1 MSGKTS
7 QLQIRVSPSEK
18 ATLKR
23 LAADAGLSISAY
35 VLSVSLP
42 SRQLEFHERLVGLLT
57 PADRDKALSDLGL
70 FLSGLDV
77 DEFRDAAV
85 TADLD
90 GMPLLLQNLAAAAVE
105 QEAQR
110 KSVPPPAWTA
120 RVPPLPR
127 PHFSWELRSLRPH
140 LMRVT
145 PPSYKR
151 RNVFLSVAGDRRQ

>member
-42 SRQLEFHERLVGLLT
+42 SRQLEFRERLVGLL
-57 PADRDKALSDLGL
+57 AQSDRGKALSDFAV
-70 FLSGLDV
+70 FLSELGV

-85 TADLD
+85 SADLD

-110 KSVPPPAWTA
+110 KSVPPPAWT
-120 RVPPLPR
+120 VGVQPLPR
-127 PHFSWELRSLRPH
+127 PYFSWDLRSLRPH

-145 PPSYKR
+145 PPSYKK
-151 RNVFLSVAGDRRQ
+151 RNVFISVAGDRRR